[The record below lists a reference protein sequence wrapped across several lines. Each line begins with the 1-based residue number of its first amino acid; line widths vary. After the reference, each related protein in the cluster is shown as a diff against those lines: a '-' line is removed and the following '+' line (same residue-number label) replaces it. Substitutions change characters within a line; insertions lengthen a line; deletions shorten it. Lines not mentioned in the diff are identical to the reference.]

1 MGVSAIWRTMKVFV
15 EVGSS
20 GDCVLEKPVRREI
33 VVGEFGCGKGFSG
46 GFCL

>member
-1 MGVSAIWRTMKVFV
+1 MGVFVIWCIMKVFV

-20 GDCVLEKPVRREI
+20 GDCVLEKFVRREI